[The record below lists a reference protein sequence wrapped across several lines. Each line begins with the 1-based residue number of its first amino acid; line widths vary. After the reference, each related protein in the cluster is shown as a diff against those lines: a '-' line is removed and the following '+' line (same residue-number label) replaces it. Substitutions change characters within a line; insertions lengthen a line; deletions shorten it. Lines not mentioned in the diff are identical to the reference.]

1 MVSTARQLTNQ
12 FFKNLDDDER
22 ALLANL
28 LIAVK
33 DNLQEIETSKKES
46 DDESDGDFLE
56 HKQNQEGDQ
65 DRS

>member
-56 HKQNQEGDQ
+56 RKQNQEGDQ